1 LISFITAHWNIN
13 KFISVEYSTGL
24 PRREKLSTN
33 RRKLSYT
40 SVTCTVW
47 LEPSIFGQSTSKN
60 WTLWRSSSRS

>member
-13 KFISVEYSTGL
+13 KFISARYSTDL
-24 PRREKLSTN
+24 SKERETSTN

-47 LEPSIFGQSTSKN
+47 LEPAVFDQNTSKN
-60 WTLWRSSSRS
+60 WAL